1 MKQICIL
8 VLLVSIVCANSFAA
22 GLEDADYTTPDSWSQ
37 HVVSNGFKI
46 EGKQHDLA
54 GGNTEVSLT
63 TRYNLESNDYA
74 SDQNIYQYLRV
85 KVADV
90 QLGTGTVSG
99 AVFFRG
105 ATDIDGDDGKQWGE
119 TYNYFFNDTLDVEEE
134 ENDYAPR
141 LYHAFVKLSDFV
153 KGSQLTLGRMY
164 VDHLSLFHLDGADAD
179 VSFAD
184 ERLKL
189 FAYGGHPVSFYVD
202 NDDNSL
208 YGGGIELKPFEKLKL
223 RAAYTSLDIFDED
236 TDFAMVRA
244 DLFLDLGSLYGEYSS
259 VDNSG
264 YYKIGGTA
272 RISKTKTTVNVDYTE
287 LLDQIGYEDGSY
299 VTNQFTNTLFPYG
312 DYKKIRVKISQGV
325 TDFLV
330 LGVGT
335 ELKDA
340 DNTDLTNRDYAK
352 YSAYID
358 LVRVPTENTYISL
371 NADYWDVDNAADAGD
386 NKSFTFGGQ
395 ITQVVSDKLDV
406 WAGTW
411 FERFQYDEEDD
422 EIRDW
427 VRNYYVGGQ
436 YSYNDTFS
444 VTCDLSYEDSEVL
457 EKDSSDMKDT
467 LSAEIWVNFS
477 I

>member
-8 VLLVSIVCANSFAA
+8 VLLVSLTCASSFAA

-46 EGKQHDLA
+46 EGNQHDLL
-54 GGNTEVSLT
+54 GGSTEVSLT
-63 TRYNLESNDYA
+63 TRYKLESNDYA

-105 ATDIDGDDGKQWGE
+105 AKDIDGDNGKQWGK
-119 TYNYFFNDTLDVEEE
+119 TYNYFYNDTVDVEDA

-141 LYHAFVKLSDFV
+141 LYHAFVKLSDYV
-153 KGSQLTLGRMY
+153 KGSQLTLGRTY

-179 VSFAD
+179 ISFAD
-184 ERLKL
+184 ERVKL
-189 FAYGGHPVSFYVD
+189 FAYGGRPVSFYVD

-208 YGGGIELKPFEKLKL
+208 YGGGVELKPLENLKL

-244 DLFLDLGSLYGEYSS
+244 DLFLDMGSLYGEYSS
-259 VDNSG
+259 VDDSA
-264 YYKIGGTA
+264 YYKVGGIA
-272 RISKTKTTVNVDYTE
+272 RISKTKTTVSVDYTE
-287 LLDQIGYEDGSY
+287 LLDQIGYKDGSY

-312 DYKKIRVKISQGV
+312 DYKKVKVKVSQGI
-325 TDFLV
+325 TDYLV
-330 LGVGT
+330 VGVGT

-340 DNTDLTNRDYAK
+340 DNTDLTNRDYAR

-358 LVRVPTENTYISL
+358 LVRVPTDNTYISL
-371 NADYWDVDNAADAGD
+371 NADYWDVDDVADSGD
-386 NKSFTFGGQ
+386 NKSVTFGGQ
-395 ITQVVSDKLDV
+395 ITQVISDKVDV

-422 EIRDW
+422 DVKDW
-427 VRNYYVGGQ
+427 VRNYYIGTQ
-436 YSYNDTFS
+436 YSYNDTLS
-444 VTCDLSYEDSEVL
+444 VTCDLSYEDSEIL
-457 EKDSSDMKDT
+457 KKDSSDMQDN
-467 LSAEIWVNFS
+467 LSAEIWINFS